1 MTATTASV
9 TPLDGLWPRTAGS
22 NALRTATL
30 IFVGTGLLALSA
42 HIQIPFWPVKL
53 SLQTFVVLAIGVA
66 YGSRLGGATT
76 LGYLIEGALGLPVFQ
91 SGAGIAYMMGPTGG
105 FLLGFVLAAVIIG
118 YCTERG
124 MLNRFP
130 TAIAALLLAEA
141 AIYIPGVAWL
151 AAIFGPAKGIAFGLT
166 PFLTGE
172 ALKVGLVLTLVPSIR
187 RAVQS

>member
-22 NALRTATL
+22 SALRTAIL
-30 IFVGTGLLALSA
+30 IFFGTGLLALSA

-76 LGYLIEGALGLPVFQ
+76 LAYLIEGALGLPVFQ
-91 SGAGIAYMMGPTGG
+91 SGAGMAYMMGPTGG
-105 FLLGFVLAAVIIG
+105 FLLGFVLAAVVIG

-124 MLNRFP
+124 MLNRFH
-130 TAIAALLLAEA
+130 TALAALLIAEA

-151 AAIFGPAKGIAFGLT
+151 TVLFGPAKGIAFGLT

-172 ALKVGLVLTLVPSIR
+172 ALKVGLVLTLVPAIR
-187 RAVQS
+187 RAMQ